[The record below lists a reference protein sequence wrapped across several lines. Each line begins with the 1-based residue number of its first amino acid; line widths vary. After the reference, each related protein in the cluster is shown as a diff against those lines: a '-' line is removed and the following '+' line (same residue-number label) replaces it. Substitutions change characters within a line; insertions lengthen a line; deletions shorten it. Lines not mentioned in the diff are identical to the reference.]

1 MMSLTNAPSMT
12 LVQVEQY
19 LDPYYGQWLISSAPP
34 PIPFWQATT
43 PSYKGGTATITATS
57 RDELMVK
64 MKSFIASHER
74 LLATDAVANAVR
86 TPSIVVGLL
95 GGAAYAYGRVQKD
108 STFEKI
114 GMSVGALGAVGL
126 LSAFAIQWQADK
138 NRQPPSK

>member
-1 MMSLTNAPSMT
+1 MMSLPTAPSMT

-57 RDELMVK
+57 RDELMAK
-64 MKSFIASHER
+64 MKTFIASHER

-86 TPSIVVGLL
+86 TPSIVVGIL
-95 GGAAYAYGRVQKD
+95 GGVAYAYGRVQRD

-114 GMSVGALGAVGL
+114 GMGVGALGAAGL

-138 NRQPPSK
+138 NRQPSSK